1 MKNRLFS
8 VLTASVLG
16 LVTAD
21 TFACGETLFRTGQ
34 GMRYNSYAA
43 PRQATVLIYSDAPG
57 AVAGNA
63 AELRKGL
70 EKAGHKVTVVSNSEG
85 LSAAAG
91 ARPFD
96 VVIADLAEI
105 DALTESMAGAPA
117 KPDFVPV
124 VARREGTDREL
135 RERFAWCVRE
145 GAGIGQYLKAINK
158 VMEMRLK

>member
-1 MKNRLFS
+1 MNNRLFS

-21 TFACGETLFRTGQ
+21 AFACGETLFRTGQ

-43 PRQATVLIYSDAPG
+43 PRQATVLIYSDARG

-63 AELRKGL
+63 TELRKGL

-85 LSAAAG
+85 LSTAAG
-91 ARPFD
+91 TRPFD

-124 VARREGTDREL
+124 VARSAGTDRAL

-158 VMEMRLK
+158 VMELRVK